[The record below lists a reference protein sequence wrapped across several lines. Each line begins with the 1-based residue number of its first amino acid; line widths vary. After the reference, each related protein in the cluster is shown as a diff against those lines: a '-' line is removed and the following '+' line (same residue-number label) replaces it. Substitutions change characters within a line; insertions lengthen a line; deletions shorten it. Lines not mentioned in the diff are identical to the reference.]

1 MAPRVALIGLR
12 FTSNRRAPV
21 VRARDLGSG
30 WLASG
35 AAVLNAARAAGP
47 TGADPLAAFVAA
59 MDATGPWQPL
69 PVLAAG
75 MPPAGPLYDDI
86 ADDLFARSLRA
97 VAEMHPVDAIFLTL
111 GGAWATPSEPD
122 MNGKLLEG
130 LREVAGPK
138 VQLYATL
145 AAAADVSDRM
155 AAAADVLLPAESR
168 QVATQAEQ
176 AAVLLRFARS
186 GRLAPATAAVRLP
199 LLWPRTTIAGER
211 LAALRAMGVRR
222 LALAPEIAAAAI
234 VGGLPHADG
243 PGTGL
248 TVVVTARRAA
258 ADAEAVAREIAAEVW
273 SQRQGC
279 EAPLASIA
287 AAIATAVGGQGPR
300 TLLLDAGD
308 AIEEGAAGQST
319 ELLSA
324 LAWRGAAQ
332 CLSAFHVD
340 PVLVERARNAGVGAT
355 IAAVFNSAPGG
366 AVTAGRLEAEAV
378 VGAVAEALPPG
389 EPPFDH
395 SGPACAL
402 QIGGVTVAVV
412 SRRYLVRDPA
422 AFGALDIDI
431 AALQTV
437 VLKGRLASLDPAVR
451 LALPPAV
458 HDVDVPGATSPGGA
472 PGLDFGRPVYPLNK
486 DVSWPPE

>member
-1 MAPRVALIGLR
+1 MAPRVALIGVG
-12 FTSNRRAPV
+12 FTSNRQAPV
-21 VRARDLGSG
+21 LRARDFGPG
-30 WLASG
+30 WVAAG
-35 AAVLNAARAAGP
+35 AALLNAARASGP
-47 TGADPLAAFVAA
+47 TAADPLAAFVAA

-75 MPPAGPLYDDI
+75 APPAGPLDDEI

-97 VAEMHPVDAIFLTL
+97 VAEQHPVDAIFVAL
-111 GGAWATPSEPD
+111 GGAWATPTEPD

-138 VQLYATL
+138 AQILATL

-155 AAAADVLLPAESR
+155 AAAADVLLSAETR
-168 QVATQAEQ
+168 QMATQAEQ

-186 GRLAPATAAVRLP
+186 GRLAPATAIIRLP
-199 LLWPRTTIAGER
+199 LLWPRTATAGDR
-211 LAALRAMGVRR
+211 LAGLRAAVVRR
-222 LALAPEIAAAAI
+222 LALAPDIAAAAL

-248 TVVVTARRAA
+248 AVVVTARRAA
-258 ADAEAVAREIAAEVW
+258 ADAEAFACEIAAEVW

-287 AAIATAVGGQGPR
+287 AAIATAVGGSGPR

-324 LAWRGAAQ
+324 LAWRGAVHA
-332 CLSAFHVD
+332 LSAFHVD

-378 VGAVAEALPPG
+378 VGAVAESLPLG
-389 EPPFDH
+389 EPPFDR

-402 QIGGVTVAVV
+402 QIGGITVAVV

-422 AFGALDIDI
+422 AFDALGIDL

-451 LALPPAV
+451 LVLPPIV
-458 HDVDVPGATSPGGA
+458 HDVDVPGATSPAGA
-472 PGLDFGRPVYPLNK
+472 PALDLGRPVYPLNK
-486 DVSWPPE
+486 EAGWPPV